1 LIGISYDFRTFGIPG
16 AFSDG
21 IRPGNALRLQLGV
34 KLTHYSGLQV
44 TAMSL
49 SLELKQCKIEQRNAI
64 VKHWL
69 KVLIF
74 LSAALLINQPVW
86 ALEFGEPPPK
96 VELKEKLGGR
106 LDAKP
111 WSSDELQGKLSIIFY
126 VSPDEKDTNNPASE
140 AVDKEKFPADRF
152 RSYGIVNMAAS
163 MLPNFIINSALKEKQ
178 ERYPRTIYVR
188 DYNKVLVHAWKI
200 ADHSSNV
207 MVFDEKGNLI
217 FRKDGKLTA
226 EEIQKLIKTIRDN
239 L

>member
-1 LIGISYDFRTFGIPG
+1 MP
-16 AFSDG
+16 
-21 IRPGNALRLQLGV
+21 RPFFHLE
-34 KLTHYSGLQV
+34 TPHPFEV

-49 SLELKQCKIEQRNAI
+49 WLEQKQCKIEQRNAI
-64 VKHWL
+64 VKRWP
-69 KVLIF
+69 KVLIL
-74 LSAALLINQPVW
+74 LSAALLINEPVW

-96 VELKEKLGGR
+96 VELKDKLGGR

-111 WSSDELQGKLSIIFY
+111 WSSDELQGKLSVIFY

-140 AVDKEKFPADRF
+140 ALDKEKFPADRF
-152 RSYGIVNMAAS
+152 RSYGIINMAAS

-178 ERYPRTIYVR
+178 ERYPKTIYVR
-188 DYNKVLVHAWKI
+188 DYKKVLVNAWEI

-207 MVFDEKGNLI
+207 MVFDKKGTLI